1 MPRPFPFFSS
11 NRRPAAAV
19 LTVTAWLAAVW
30 LTAVL
35 MAAPTIAQSP
45 SAQHNPSDHDTMR
58 IVSLGGSITETVYAL
73 GAGPSVVGVDASS
86 LYPQKAQNL
95 PSVGYFRQV
104 PAEGVLSLDPTVV
117 LASADTG
124 PPETLEQ
131 LRSAGVEVHVIDDEP
146 TVDGSLQK
154 IRAIGNVLGREDTA
168 DSLVQ
173 RLNKQ
178 VDAARALRAESEST
192 PRVLFIYARGAGT
205 MQVAGR
211 ETSAAHMIELAGGEN
226 AVTGFDGFKPMSAE
240 SVAAAAPDVILMV
253 DRGLESIGG
262 VDGLL
267 EQPGIALTPAG
278 ENRRIIAMDD
288 LLFLGFGP
296 RLGVAVQELTRKL
309 HPELQTS
316 AASAGE

>member
-1 MPRPFPFFSS
+1 M
-11 NRRPAAAV
+11 AV
-19 LTVTAWLAAVW
+19 LVATPAT
-30 LTAVL
+30 
-35 MAAPTIAQSP
+35 AQS
-45 SAQHNPSDHDTMR
+45 SSLNDDTMR
-58 IVSLGGSITETVYAL
+58 IVSLGGSITETVYAI

-86 LYPQKAQNL
+86 LYPAKAQDL

-104 PAEGVLSLDPTVV
+104 PAEGILSLDPTVV

-131 LRSAGVEVHVIDDEP
+131 LRSAGVDVHVIEDAP
-146 TVDGSLQK
+146 TVDGSIRK
-154 IRAIGNVLGREDTA
+154 IRAIGDVLGRTGAA

-178 VDAARALRAESEST
+178 VNAARALRAESEST

-211 ETSAAHMIELAGGEN
+211 ETSAANMIELAGGQN

-240 SVAAAAPDVILMV
+240 SVAAAAPEVILMV

-278 ENRRIIAMDD
+278 ENRRILAMDD

-296 RLGVAVQELTRKL
+296 RLGVALQELTQKL
-309 HPELQTS
+309 HPEMESTSTS
-316 AASAGE
+316 ANQRE

>member
-1 MPRPFPFFSS
+1 MLQSSPSFSS
-11 NRRPAAAV
+11 NWLVASNRLAAATV
-19 LTVTAWLAAVW
+19 LAGIAW
-30 LTAVL
+30 LTALLV
-35 MAAPTIAQSP
+35 AAPAIAQS
-45 SAQHNPSDHDTMR
+45 SSLNDDTMR
-58 IVSLGGSITETVYAL
+58 IVSLGGSITETVYAI

-86 LYPQKAQNL
+86 LYPAKAQDL

-104 PAEGVLSLDPTVV
+104 PAEGILSLDPTVV

-131 LRSAGVEVHVIDDEP
+131 LRSAGVDVHVIEDAP
-146 TVDGSLQK
+146 TVDGSIRK
-154 IRAIGNVLGREDTA
+154 IRAIGDVLGRTGAA

-178 VDAARALRAESEST
+178 VNAARALRAESEST

-211 ETSAAHMIELAGGEN
+211 ETSAANMIELAGGQN

-240 SVAAAAPDVILMV
+240 SVAAAAPEVILMV

-278 ENRRIIAMDD
+278 ENRRILAMDD

-296 RLGVAVQELTRKL
+296 RLGVALQELTQKL
-309 HPELQTS
+309 HPEMESTSTS
-316 AASAGE
+316 ANQRE